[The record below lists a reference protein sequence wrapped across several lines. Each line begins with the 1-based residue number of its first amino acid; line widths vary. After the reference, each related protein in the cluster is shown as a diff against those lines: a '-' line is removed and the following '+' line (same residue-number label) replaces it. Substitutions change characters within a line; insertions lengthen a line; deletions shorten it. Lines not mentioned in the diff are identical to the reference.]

1 MSQVVET
8 RERPP
13 SVKTCA
19 ETRFAA
25 PKSFREINKDTG
37 RDDYRRRKGDQ
48 SFVALYCQI

>member
-1 MSQVVET
+1 VTSTEKKNERFAVSQVVET

-37 RDDYRRRKGDQ
+37 RDD
-48 SFVALYCQI
+48 